1 MSTREQTKQ
10 LSFGIVGSGTAG
22 LITAL
27 MLRKAFNDAP
37 ITIVSSSQIG
47 IIGVGEGSTEHWSE
61 FMRHCDID
69 LEEMIVSTDATHKYG
84 ISYENWTTHTPRYFH
99 SVGNVDEIFA
109 WGAHA
114 TYASFIENNKLF
126 TNQTTSVGLVKN
138 KIRVNGLHRSTN
150 QFHFDTHKLNEYF
163 ISLCFKRNIRFIE
176 GIVDSIEVNN
186 ENGNIKSISTDN
198 EQLTE
203 ADFWFD
209 ASGFRKVLMEK
220 LGNFKWN
227 SFNDYLLSDSA
238 IAFPTE
244 SDPSGEIRPYTR
256 AMAGDNGWMWEIPTQ
271 QRRGNGYV
279 FSSQFCDE
287 EKAIAEAEKNSGYK
301 ISTHKFIKFDAG
313 YMESPWVKNCVA
325 IGLAGSFVEPLE
337 ATSIGSSIQQIKM
350 MIPYLA
356 SYDSSYTKSQKH
368 FNKAYG
374 EVMRNILTMIRL
386 HYYSDRTDTPFWKAM
401 SEMPVNDELQELL
414 DIWSEKPPSRSDVP
428 HRHMELFLTPHMA
441 HVAQGQGV
449 FSPEPATR
457 MIDRLNMRRDIEN
470 EVSKM
475 RESRYDH
482 ELVDHAQALKD
493 LHRVDEDW
501 DL

>member
-198 EQLTE
+198 EQLIE

>member
-1 MSTREQTKQ
+1 MNTTSSTKP

-27 MLRKAFNDAP
+27 MLRKAFWDSP

-61 FMRHCDID
+61 FMKHCDID
-69 LEEMIVSTDATHKYG
+69 LEDMIVSTDATHKYG
-84 ISYENWTTHTPRYFH
+84 IRYENWTTHTPRYFH
-99 SVGNVDEIFA
+99 SVGDIDEIFA

-114 TYASFIENNKLF
+114 TYASFIEKNQLF

-138 KIRVNGLHRSTN
+138 KIRVHGLHRSTN

-163 ISLCFKRNIRFIE
+163 ISLCFKRSIRFVE
-176 GIVDSIEVNN
+176 GIVEKIEINE
-186 ENGNIKSISTDN
+186 ENGNIKSVSTDN
-198 EQLTE
+198 LESVE

-220 LGNFKWN
+220 IGNTKWN
-227 SFNDYLLSDSA
+227 SFSEYLLSDSA

-256 AMAGDNGWMWEIPTQ
+256 AIAGDSGWMWEIPTQ

-287 EKAIAEAEKNSGYK
+287 EKAIIEAEKRSGYK
-301 ISTHKFIKFDAG
+301 INNHKFIKFDAG
-313 YMESPWVKNCVA
+313 YLESPWVKNCAA

-350 MIPYLA
+350 LIPYLA
-356 SYDSSYTKSQKH
+356 SYDEGYVHSQKH
-368 FNKAYG
+368 FNNCYH

-401 SEMPVNDELQELL
+401 SEMPINQELQELL
-414 DIWSEKPPSRSDVP
+414 DIWSERPPHRSDVP
-428 HRHMELFLTPHMA
+428 HKHMELFLTPHIA

-449 FSPEPATR
+449 FSPEACTR
-457 MIDRLNMRRDIEN
+457 MIDRLNIRREVEN
-470 EVSKM
+470 EASQM
-475 RESRYDH
+475 RESRYNH
-482 ELVDHAQALKD
+482 ELIDHAKALKD
-493 LHRVDEDW
+493 LHTIDEAW